1 MNKAFSHITRF
12 FKRIGEQWELRRQL
26 HPLPDKVH
34 RTESPKEFT
43 YPFCYRPHKLCRVA
57 ADEVINYCYST
68 PEMVP
73 TEGKMFGVLI
83 VEHKGKRYYLRAFS
97 GIYNGSYHHKGFV
110 PPVVDLQDPKGHFRL
125 KEQEI
130 VALTNRIGN
139 LYSDMP
145 GKHADPS
152 EFTPEQQQ
160 RKEEIAQ
167 LKALRKEMSQDL
179 QMWTFH
185 QFRMKNARGEEA
197 DLIDIF
203 KDYKSP
209 FPEEEYI
216 AYKEGRIATK
226 PKGKYG
232 VPPGGAGECCAPK
245 LLQYAYQHGLK
256 PICMEEFWIGPS
268 KGNQM
273 RVERNFYPACQ
284 HKCVPILTFM
294 LKGLNVEENPLFHR
308 ARLLLKRVRIIHEKE
323 DFMIV
328 YKPSGL
334 LSVPS
339 KNHGEPS
346 LMDYLYSL
354 NPNYHLMHRLDQDTS
369 GVMIVAK
376 THEACGWIQKL
387 FMEHLMMKKYVAIL
401 DEPSPMPNKAL
412 LKAKK
417 AQNILHDEP
426 SEYREPHSGV
436 TELRTID
443 GLPQGT
449 ISLPLSKNPFD
460 SPRQVVDHRFGKS
473 AVTYYEFTSPRRIEL
488 YPESGRTHQLRIHCA
503 HPEGLGRPIKGD
515 ILYGTASDRLY
526 LHAES
531 LGFCHPITGK
541 WMHFEDKAF

>member
-1 MNKAFSHITRF
+1 MNVIIENIISF
-12 FKRIGEQWELRRQL
+12 FKNNFGRDALRNQL
-26 HPLPDKVH
+26 HPLPQDTAKIL
-34 RTESPKEFT
+34 SPKEFT
-43 YPFCYRPHKLCRVA
+43 YPFCYRPHKLCRLVV
-57 ADEVINYCYST
+57 DEVIDHCYNT

-73 TEGKMFGVLI
+73 KEGKMFGVLI

-110 PPVVDLQDPKGHFRL
+110 PPVVDLQNPRGHFRK
-125 KEQEI
+125 KEKEI
-130 VALTNRIGN
+130 VKMTQRINELYGCFKNKDKEGELT
-139 LYSDMP
+139 
-145 GKHADPS
+145 
-152 EFTPEQQQ
+152 EQQLHAQ
-160 RKEEIAQ
+160 EEIAR
-167 LKALRKEMSQDL
+167 LKTLRKEASQDL

-216 AYKEGRIATK
+216 AYKEGRLAVK
-226 PKGKYG
+226 PKGQYG

-245 LLQYAYQHGLK
+245 LLQYAYAHGLK
-256 PICMEEFWIGPS
+256 PICMEEFWVGPS

-273 RVERNFYPACQ
+273 RIEKNFYPSCQ

-308 ARLLLKRVRIIHEKE
+308 ARLLLKRVRILHEE
-323 DFMIV
+323 DDFLII

-346 LMDYLYSL
+346 LQDYIHSI
-354 NPNYHLMHRLDQDTS
+354 NPNYNLMHRLDQDTS

-376 THEACGWIQKL
+376 TDEACRWIHNL
-387 FMEHLMMKKYVAIL
+387 FYNHLIKKKYVAIL
-401 DEPSPMPNKAL
+401 DEPSPMPEKAM

-426 SEYREPHSGV
+426 SPYREPHDGV
-436 TELRTID
+436 TELRTVN
-443 GLPQGT
+443 GLSQGT

-460 SPRQVVDHRFGKS
+460 SPRQVVDHRFGKP
-473 AVTYYEFTSPRRIEL
+473 AFTYYEFTSPRRIEL
-488 YPESGRTHQLRIHCA
+488 FPESGRTHQLRIHCA

-531 LGFCHPITGK
+531 LSFCHPITGK
-541 WMHFEDKAF
+541 WMHFSEPLF